1 MHDMTVCDMKTHGGD
16 EIYAVLAVGK
26 ASEAARG
33 WVNVHRRRWMGKL
46 CVCGEKRAA
55 MFLFQTQPAQSTRA
69 RQLEWVSIAEQY
81 GKAEEN
87 K

>member
-33 WVNVHRRRWMGKL
+33 WVNVHRRR
-46 CVCGEKRAA
+46 
-55 MFLFQTQPAQSTRA
+55 
-69 RQLEWVSIAEQY
+69 
-81 GKAEEN
+81 
-87 K
+87 